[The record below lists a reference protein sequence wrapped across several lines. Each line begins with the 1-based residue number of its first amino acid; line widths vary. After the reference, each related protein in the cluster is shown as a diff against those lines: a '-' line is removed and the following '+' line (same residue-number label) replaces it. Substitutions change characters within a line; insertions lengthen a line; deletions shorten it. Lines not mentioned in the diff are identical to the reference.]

1 MFRKFW
7 QRRRDRR
14 FRAEIRRRMVR
25 HQLRSVFDV
34 ILEEYQFVYYE
45 DNFATRQDFL
55 HELVDKAD
63 PDSYQW
69 GRYARR
75 SS

>member
-7 QRRRDRR
+7 QRRREGQ
-14 FRAEIRRRMVR
+14 FRSEIRRRMVQ

-34 ILEEYQFVYYE
+34 ILEEYQRIYSE
-45 DNFATRQDFL
+45 DNFATRNDFL
-55 HELVDKAD
+55 HELVDRAD

-69 GRYARR
+69 GRYRP
-75 SS
+75 S